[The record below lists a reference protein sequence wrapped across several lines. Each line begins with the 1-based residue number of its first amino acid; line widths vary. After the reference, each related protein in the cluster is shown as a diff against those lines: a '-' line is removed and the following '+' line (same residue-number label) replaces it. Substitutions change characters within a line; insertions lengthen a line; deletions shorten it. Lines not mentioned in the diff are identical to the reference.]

1 MNSNED
7 VSSPPD
13 HPVLVEVDAKRVDAG
28 DEHVEPEVELVA
40 VDEQRVGD
48 VALNYDRVLLLHLV
62 MIVVMMVVM
71 MVSMMM
77 MVMVRVVVMGCS
89 SAQ

>member
-7 VSSPPD
+7 VASPPD

-62 MIVVMMVVM
+62 MMVVT

-77 MVMVRVVVMGCS
+77 MVVVMVVVMGM
-89 SAQ
+89 